1 MSFNSIVK
9 SAPNANCFALWADAA
24 TKVIYAWGGAGPYG
38 DTTGA
43 SNVHLWAF
51 TPDNQGAGSWAVSI
65 PNNPS
70 VFTTLIRASEG
81 GATSCNGMGY
91 FLGGVAEHDTDTR
104 VSGTIYSPP
113 GLLTYDMSSATWE
126 NVSAPA
132 PYATFN
138 FGQVECLPFGPDGLV
153 MFFGGGSNSPTDNA
167 EFTPFSLN
175 NLTIYNPATKEWF
188 WQSTSGDVPPHR
200 NQFCSVGV
208 AGNNGTY
215 EM

>member
-1 MSFNSIVK
+1 VSFNSIVK

-81 GATSCNGMGY
+81 GATSCNGMAY